1 MKMTF
6 TYSDDLISDFH
17 KEVYGYRPRETFWN
31 EWEKCTPSEK
41 QKTWDEYARVSEL
54 QAIETKAKEASDVQV
69 FEDRINDVIEIGAGD
84 RKTALRWITD
94 QETFYHGQDV
104 EHFVWEKGILFT
116 DYGKSLLE
124 ELYALV
130 KYKEYA

>member
-1 MKMTF
+1 MTF
-6 TYSDDLISDFH
+6 TYCDDLISDFH
-17 KEVYGYRPRETFWN
+17 KDVYGYRPRESFWN
-31 EWEKCTPSEK
+31 EWETLTPTQK
-41 QKTWDEYARVSEL
+41 QTIWDEYDRVSEL
-54 QAIETKAKEASDVQV
+54 QVIEAKAQEASDVQV

-104 EHFVWEKGILFT
+104 EHLVREKGILFT
-116 DYGKSLLE
+116 DYGKSLLK
-124 ELYALV
+124 ELYTLV

>member
-1 MKMTF
+1 MTF

-17 KEVYGYRPRETFWN
+17 KEVYGYRPRETFLN

-69 FEDRINDVIEIGAGD
+69 FEDRINDVIKIGAGD

-94 QETFYHGQDV
+94 QERFYHGQDV

>member
-1 MKMTF
+1 MTF

-41 QKTWDEYARVSEL
+41 QKTWDEYVRVSEL

-69 FEDRINDVIEIGAGD
+69 FEDRINDVIKIGAGD